1 MRPTEIVEKMLTSDA
16 FSKWLGVELL
26 AITEG
31 ACQLKMTVREEMTNG
46 FQIAH
51 GGITFSLSDSALAFA
66 SNAYGYQCVSIETS
80 ISHLK
85 PVNIGDVLTA
95 TCVEIN
101 RTTSTG
107 KYEVKI
113 QNQDNLLVS
122 HFVGTV
128 YVTKKRW
135 RK

>member
-1 MRPTEIVEKMLTSDA
+1 MQPIEIVQKMLASDA
-16 FSKWLGVELL
+16 FSKWLGIELVTV
-26 AITEG
+26 AQGT
-31 ACQLKMTVREEMTNG
+31 CQTKMVVREEMTNG

-66 SNAYGYQCVSIETS
+66 ANTYGYQCVSIETS
-80 ISHLK
+80 IAHLK

-101 RTTSTG
+101 RSSSIG
-107 KYEVKI
+107 KYEVKV

-122 HFVGTV
+122 HFMGTV

-135 RK
+135 A